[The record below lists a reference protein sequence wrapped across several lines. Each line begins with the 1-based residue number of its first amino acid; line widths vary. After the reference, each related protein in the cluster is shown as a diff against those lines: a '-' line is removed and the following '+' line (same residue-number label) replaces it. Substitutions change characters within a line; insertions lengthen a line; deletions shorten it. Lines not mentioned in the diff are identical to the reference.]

1 MCMLASYQ
9 KDAMLNGERKALND
23 SSFVA
28 FTVNEKTTHIDVCI
42 GMCVIE
48 SVSQMEVKRVCVHVF
63 MNGGKCA
70 REKYLLLLPLLW
82 PKQQKF

>member
-28 FTVNEKTTHIDVCI
+28 FTVNEKTTHTHR
-42 GMCVIE
+42 
-48 SVSQMEVKRVCVHVF
+48 RVYRYV
-63 MNGGKCA
+63 
-70 REKYLLLLPLLW
+70 RY
-82 PKQQKF
+82 